1 MCRPHFSHMSRIKS
15 SFCSEL
21 ASLLRRDV
29 RRDATL
35 QQPALLSGAL
45 TMTPHQRVGLSWLH
59 GLHKHGASGIL
70 ADDMG
75 LGKTVQTISLLAQ
88 LLEEMNAE
96 VIECAR
102 YGERHVQGVRGLEHQ
117 SALALGQ
124 RAPRLD
130 RVKQIGSM
138 TR

>member
-88 LLEEMNAE
+88 LLEEGDVGPHLIVAPTST
-96 VIECAR
+96 
-102 YGERHVQGVRGLEHQ
+102 LENWMRE
-117 SALALGQ
+117 L
-124 RAPRLD
+124 
-130 RVKQIGSM
+130 K
-138 TR
+138 